1 MLSLRLARGSHPL
14 VLLRRL
20 LVACASA
27 GVGFLLLAALGH
39 ASPEQLAWCAVPLA
53 ATVHFAVAVARTD
66 PHARPSPGL
75 SSAGFGPAA
84 APVVAAVT
92 TAVSCLLGSAVALL
106 FFLHLRGDLSGLPF
120 DGAAAALLGAGGP
133 FPAVGALTLLA
144 CVPVLA
150 AAASAASLRPRRTP
164 APGDG
169 RAAAAAARLR
179 ARREAAAGDGP
190 AVAAP
195 GVPGA
200 AGEDPPVPADLPWGT
215 ALATTGLALGAY
227 AGGFADAGDGA
238 ALKLPLP
245 GGSGDAAPAVVAS
258 WALIAAGLVLAGPGL
273 VHLCGRLLCAL
284 RPGALRLLAGRVL
297 QQEARRVG
305 RPLGALCAV
314 ATGGVLCTL
323 VWPDGDD
330 ARSLGPL
337 TVLGAALVVGCA
349 VATVWMA
356 ALESRRARARTT
368 TALLRLGASPRLLRR
383 AALLRTAA
391 LLAVFAPLAAALG
404 ELASLPLR

>member
-53 ATVHFAVAVARTD
+53 ATVHFAVAVARAD
-66 PHARPSPGL
+66 PHAKPSPGL

-84 APVVAAVT
+84 APVVAAAT

-106 FFLHLRGDLSGLPF
+106 FFLHLRGELSGLPF

-133 FPAVGALTLLA
+133 FPVVGALTLLA
-144 CVPVLA
+144 CVPALA
-150 AAASAASLRPRRTP
+150 AAASAASLRPRRT
-164 APGDG
+164 AAQGS
-169 RAAAAAARLR
+169 AAAAARLR
-179 ARREAAAGDGP
+179 ARREAADAAGTAPDAPPP
-190 AVAAP
+190 A
-195 GVPGA
+195 GA
-200 AGEDPPVPADLPWGT
+200 AGDDPSIPADLPWGT

-227 AGGFADAGDGA
+227 AGSFAGAGDGA

-258 WALIAAGLVLAGPGL
+258 WALIAAGLILAGPGVL
-273 VHLCGRLLCAL
+273 HLCGRLLCAL

-356 ALESRRARARTT
+356 ALESRRARAQTT

-383 AALLRTAA
+383 AALVRTTV
-391 LLAVFAPLAAALG
+391 LLAVFAPLAVALG

>member
-27 GVGFLLLAALGH
+27 GVGFLLLTALGH
-39 ASPEQLAWCAVPLA
+39 ASPEQLLWCAAPLA

-66 PHARPSPGL
+66 PHAKPSQGL

-84 APVVAAVT
+84 APVVAAVS
-92 TAVSCLLGSAVALL
+92 TAVSCLLGSALALL

-133 FPAVGALTLLA
+133 FPVVGALTLLA
-144 CVPVLA
+144 CVPALA
-150 AAASAASLRPRRTP
+150 AAASAASLRPRRT
-164 APGDG
+164 
-169 RAAAAAARLR
+169 AARPR
-179 ARREAAAGDGP
+179 ARREADGS
-190 AVAAP
+190 
-195 GVPGA
+195 GA
-200 AGEDPPVPADLPWGT
+200 AADAPRQAAAEDPQVPADLPWGT

-227 AGGFADAGDGA
+227 AGGFAGAGDGA

-258 WALIAAGLVLAGPGL
+258 WVLVAAGLILAGPGI

-337 TVLGAALVVGCA
+337 TVLGAGLVVGCA
-349 VATVWMA
+349 LATVWMA
-356 ALESRRARARTT
+356 ALESKRARSHTT

-383 AALLRTAA
+383 AALLRTTA
-391 LLAVFAPLAAALG
+391 LLAVFAPLAVALG

>member
-27 GVGFLLLAALGH
+27 GVGFLLLSALGH
-39 ASPEQLAWCAVPLA
+39 ASPGHLLWCAAPLA

-66 PHARPSPGL
+66 PHATPSPGL
-75 SSAGFGPAA
+75 SSAGFGPTA
-84 APVVAAVT
+84 APAVAAVT
-92 TAVSCLLGSAVALL
+92 TAVSCLLGSALALL

-133 FPAVGALTLLA
+133 LPAVGTLTLLA
-144 CVPVLA
+144 CVPALA
-150 AAASAASLRPRRTP
+150 TAASAASLRPRRT
-164 APGDG
+164 AAQGS
-169 RAAAAAARLR
+169 AAAAARVR
-179 ARREAAAGDGP
+179 ARREAAA
-190 AVAAP
+190 AAGVEVDAPRP
-195 GVPGA
+195 GGA
-200 AGEDPPVPADLPWGT
+200 AGDDPPVPADLPWGI

-227 AGGFADAGDGA
+227 AGGFTDAGDGA

-245 GGSGDAAPAVVAS
+245 GGSGDAAPAVVAG
-258 WALIAAGLVLAGPGL
+258 WALIAAGLVLAGPGI

-284 RPGALRLLAGRVL
+284 SPGALRLLAGRVL

-314 ATGGVLCTL
+314 AAGGVLSTL
-323 VWPDGDD
+323 VWPDGDG

-337 TVLGAALVVGCA
+337 TVLGASLVVGCA
-349 VATVWMA
+349 LATVCMA
-356 ALESRRARARTT
+356 ALEARRARTHVT
-368 TALLRLGASPRLLRR
+368 TALLRIGASPRLLRR
-383 AALLRTAA
+383 AALLRTA
-391 LLAVFAPLAAALG
+391 LLLVVFAPLAVALG
-404 ELASLPLR
+404 ELAALPLR

>member
-1 MLSLRLARGSHPL
+1 VLSLRLARGSHPL

-27 GVGFLLLAALGH
+27 GVGFLLLTALGH
-39 ASPEQLAWCAVPLA
+39 ASPEQLAWCVAPLA
-53 ATVHFAVAVARTD
+53 ATVHFAVAVARAD
-66 PHARPSPGL
+66 PHAKPSAGL

-92 TAVSCLLGSAVALL
+92 TAVSCLLGSALALL
-106 FFLHLRGDLSGLPF
+106 FFLHLRGELAGLPF

-133 FPAVGALTLLA
+133 FPVVGALTLLA
-144 CVPVLA
+144 CVPALA
-150 AAASAASLRPRRTP
+150 AAASAASLRPRHP
-164 APGDG
+164 AAQGS
-169 RAAAAAARLR
+169 AAAAARLR
-179 ARREAAAGDGP
+179 ARREAADAAG
-190 AVAAP
+190 AAP
-195 GVPGA
+195 DAPRPADGA
-200 AGEDPPVPADLPWGT
+200 GADDPSIPADLPWGT

-227 AGGFADAGDGA
+227 AGNYAGAGDGA

-245 GGSGDAAPAVVAS
+245 GGSGDAAPAVVAG
-258 WALIAAGLVLAGPGL
+258 WALIAAGLILAGPGV

-323 VWPDGDD
+323 VWPDGDG
-330 ARSLGPL
+330 ARALGPL

-356 ALESRRARARTT
+356 ALESRRARAQTT
-368 TALLRLGASPRLLRR
+368 AALLRLGASARLLRR
-383 AALLRTAA
+383 AALVRTAV

-404 ELASLPLR
+404 QLASLPLR

>member
-39 ASPEQLAWCAVPLA
+39 ASPEQLAWCTVPLA

-66 PHARPSPGL
+66 PHAKPSPGL
-75 SSAGFGPAA
+75 SAAGFGPAA
-84 APVVAAVT
+84 APAVAAVT
-92 TAVSCLLGSAVALL
+92 TAASCLLGSGVALL
-106 FFLHLRGDLSGLPF
+106 FFLHLRGELSELPF
-120 DGAAAALLGAGGP
+120 AGAAAALLGAGGP
-133 FPAVGALTLLA
+133 VPVVGALTLLC
-144 CVPVLA
+144 CVPALA
-150 AAASAASLRPRRTP
+150 AAASAAAVRPRRT
-164 APGDG
+164 APGS
-169 RAAAAAARLR
+169 AAAAARLR
-179 ARREAAAGDGP
+179 ARREAEAERGAAGAAPDAPRPAGAAGD
-190 AVAAP
+190 
-195 GVPGA
+195 
-200 AGEDPPVPADLPWGT
+200 DPPVPADLPWGT

-227 AGGFADAGDGA
+227 AGNVTGAGDGA

-245 GGSGDAAPAVVAS
+245 GGSGDAAPAVVAG
-258 WALIAAGLVLAGPGL
+258 WALIAAGLVLAGPGV

-323 VWPDGDD
+323 VWPDGDG

-337 TVLGAALVVGCA
+337 TVLGAALVAGCA
-349 VATVWMA
+349 VATVWLA
-356 ALESRRARARTT
+356 ALESRRARAHTT

-391 LLAVFAPLAAALG
+391 LLAVFAPLAATLG

>member
-27 GVGFLLLAALGH
+27 GVGFLLLTALGH

-66 PHARPSPGL
+66 PHAKPSPGL

-92 TAVSCLLGSAVALL
+92 TAVSCLLGSALALL
-106 FFLHLRGDLSGLPF
+106 FFLHLRGELSGLPF

-133 FPAVGALTLLA
+133 FPVVGALTLLA
-144 CVPVLA
+144 CVPALA

-164 APGDG
+164 AQGS
-169 RAAAAAARLR
+169 AAAAARLR
-179 ARREAAAGDGP
+179 ARREAADAAGS
-190 AVAAP
+190 AVDSARRA
-195 GVPGA
+195 GA
-200 AGEDPPVPADLPWGT
+200 AGDDPPVPADLPWGT

-227 AGGFADAGDGA
+227 AGGFAGAGDGA

-245 GGSGDAAPAVVAS
+245 AGSGDAAPAVVAS
-258 WALIAAGLVLAGPGL
+258 WALIAAGLILAGPGI

-356 ALESRRARARTT
+356 ALESTRARAHTT

-383 AALLRTAA
+383 AALLRTTV
-391 LLAVFAPLAAALG
+391 LLAVFVPLAGALG

>member
-27 GVGFLLLAALGH
+27 GVGFLLLTALGT
-39 ASPEQLAWCAVPLA
+39 ASPEQLLWCAAPLA
-53 ATVHFAVAVARTD
+53 ATVQFAVAVARTD
-66 PHARPSPGL
+66 PHAKPSQAL

-84 APVVAAVT
+84 APAVAAVT
-92 TAVSCLLGSAVALL
+92 TAVSCLLGSALALL
-106 FFLHLRGDLSGLPF
+106 FFLHLRGELSGLPF

-133 FPAVGALTLLA
+133 LPVVGSLTLLA
-144 CVPVLA
+144 CVPALA
-150 AAASAASLRPRRTP
+150 AAASALSLRPRRT
-164 APGDG
+164 AAQGS
-169 RAAAAAARLR
+169 AAAAARLR
-179 ARREAAAGDGP
+179 ARREAADATGMAWTAPRHGGD
-190 AVAAP
+190 
-195 GVPGA
+195 
-200 AGEDPPVPADLPWGT
+200 DPPVPADLPWGT

-227 AGGFADAGDGA
+227 AGSFASAGDDA

-258 WALIAAGLVLAGPGL
+258 WALIAAGLILAGPGI

-349 VATVWMA
+349 LATVCMA
-356 ALESRRARARTT
+356 ALESTRARAHTT

-383 AALLRTAA
+383 AALLRTTIV
-391 LLAVFAPLAAALG
+391 LTVFAPLAVALG

>member
-27 GVGFLLLAALGH
+27 GVGFLLLTALGH
-39 ASPEQLAWCAVPLA
+39 ASPEQLLWCVAPLA
-53 ATVHFAVAVARTD
+53 ATVQFAVAVARTD
-66 PHARPSPGL
+66 PHARPSQAL
-75 SSAGFGPAA
+75 SSAGFGPAT

-92 TAVSCLLGSAVALL
+92 TAVSCLLGSALALL
-106 FFLHLRGDLSGLPF
+106 FFLHLRGELSGLPF

-133 FPAVGALTLLA
+133 LPVVGALTLLA
-144 CVPVLA
+144 CVPALA
-150 AAASAASLRPRRTP
+150 AAASAASLRPRRT
-164 APGDG
+164 AAQGS
-169 RAAAAAARLR
+169 AAAAARLR
-179 ARREAAAGDGP
+179 ARREAADATG
-190 AVAAP
+190 VAAAAARP
-195 GVPGA
+195 GGD
-200 AGEDPPVPADLPWGT
+200 DPPVPADLPWGT

-227 AGGFADAGDGA
+227 AGSFASAGDDA

-258 WALIAAGLVLAGPGL
+258 WALITAGLILAGPGI

-314 ATGGVLCTL
+314 AAGGVLCTV

-349 VATVWMA
+349 VATAGMA
-356 ALESRRARARTT
+356 ALESKRARTHAT

-383 AALLRTAA
+383 AALLRTTL
-391 LLAVFAPLAAALG
+391 LLAVFAPLALALG

>member
-20 LVACASA
+20 LVVCASA

-39 ASPEQLAWCAVPLA
+39 ASPEQLLWCAAPLA

-66 PHARPSPGL
+66 PHAKPSPGL

-92 TAVSCLLGSAVALL
+92 TAVSCLLGSALALL
-106 FFLHLRGDLSGLPF
+106 FFLHLRGELAGLPF

-133 FPAVGALTLLA
+133 LPVVGALTLLA
-144 CVPVLA
+144 CVPALA
-150 AAASAASLRPRRTP
+150 AAASAVSLRPRRT
-164 APGDG
+164 AA
-169 RAAAAAARLR
+169 RYSAAAAARLR
-179 ARREAAAGDGP
+179 ARREAADAAGADDAGMT
-190 AVAAP
+190 AP
-195 GVPGA
+195 RPVGA
-200 AGEDPPVPADLPWGT
+200 ATDDPPIPADLPWGT

-227 AGGFADAGDGA
+227 AGSFAGAGDA
-238 ALKLPLP
+238 AELKLPLP
-245 GGSGDAAPAVVAS
+245 GGSGVAPPAVVAS
-258 WALIAAGLVLAGPGL
+258 WVLIAAGLILAGPGV
-273 VHLCGRLLCAL
+273 VHVCGRLLCAL
-284 RPGALRLLAGRVL
+284 HPGALRLLAGRVL
-297 QQEARRVG
+297 QQEAGRVG

-314 ATGGVLCTL
+314 AAGGVLCTL

-349 VATVWMA
+349 LATVCMA
-356 ALESRRARARTT
+356 ALESKRARTHTT

-383 AALLRTAA
+383 AALLRTTA
-391 LLAVFAPLAAALG
+391 LLAAFTPLAAALG

>member
-27 GVGFLLLAALGH
+27 GVGFLLLTALGH
-39 ASPEQLAWCAVPLA
+39 ASPEQLLWCAAPLA
-53 ATVHFAVAVARTD
+53 ATVQFAVAVARTD
-66 PHARPSPGL
+66 PHARPSQAL
-75 SSAGFGPAA
+75 SSAGFGPAT

-92 TAVSCLLGSAVALL
+92 TAVSCLLGSALALL
-106 FFLHLRGDLSGLPF
+106 FFLHLRGELSGLPF

-133 FPAVGALTLLA
+133 LPVVGALTLLA
-144 CVPVLA
+144 CVPALA
-150 AAASAASLRPRRTP
+150 AAASAASLRPRRT
-164 APGDG
+164 AAQGS
-169 RAAAAAARLR
+169 AAAAARLR
-179 ARREAAAGDGP
+179 ARREAADATGV
-190 AVAAP
+190 ALAAP
-195 GVPGA
+195 RPG
-200 AGEDPPVPADLPWGT
+200 GDDPPVPADLPWGT

-227 AGGFADAGDGA
+227 AGSFASAGDGA

-258 WALIAAGLVLAGPGL
+258 WALIAAGLILAGPGI

-305 RPLGALCAV
+305 HPLGALCAV
-314 ATGGVLCTL
+314 AAGGVLCTL

-349 VATVWMA
+349 VATAGMA
-356 ALESRRARARTT
+356 ALESKRARTHAT

-383 AALLRTAA
+383 AALLRTTV
-391 LLAVFAPLAAALG
+391 LLAVFAPLALALG